1 MKLNN
6 RFVFYFQ
13 IHAGSSVSD
22 IQRTVDDRDVR
33 GIRQRDAIL
42 DGNLS
47 GCILRR
53 GVRYSA
59 LVGGLSVKVH
69 GLLWKASLHQKADL
83 YNR

>member
-1 MKLNN
+1 MKPNY
-6 RFVFYFQ
+6 RFVFYLQ
-13 IHAGSSVSD
+13 IHASSSVSD

-33 GIRQRDAIL
+33 RVCQRDAVL
-42 DGNLS
+42 DGNLP
-47 GCILRR
+47 GRLLRR

-59 LVGGLSVKVH
+59 VVGGLPVKIH

>member
-1 MKLNN
+1 MKLNY

-33 GIRQRDAIL
+33 GVRQRDAIL
-42 DGNLS
+42 DGNLP
-47 GCILRR
+47 GGVLWRR
-53 GVRYSA
+53 VCDSA
-59 LVGGLSVKVH
+59 VVGGLSVKVH